1 MTKTTTPIR
10 AAAVGLVLAQAL
22 GGFAIAAPL
31 KTATP
36 QSAMP
41 PGAYVATDVKEATA
55 GRYSL
60 DKDHASVIAKVSH
73 IGYSYSVFR
82 FGKAEA
88 TLVWDPARP
97 SASTLSASVETA
109 SIETPVKGFA
119 AELAGD
125 KFLNSAAFPTATF
138 VSTAFRRIDAANG
151 EIDGQFTL
159 MGKTRPV
166 TFKVALVGAGKGFG
180 SPRIGVEATATI
192 NPQDYGLAPVFADP
206 ILLVIDAEFAKDS

>member
-1 MTKTTTPIR
+1 MTPSSTSIR
-10 AAAVGLVLAQAL
+10 AAAIGLVLAQAL
-22 GGFAIAAPL
+22 ACVAVAAPL

-41 PGAYVATDVKEATA
+41 PGAYVATDLKEATA
-55 GRYSL
+55 GRYVL
-60 DKDHASVIAKVSH
+60 DADHASVIAKVSH

-88 TLVWDPARP
+88 VLTWDPARP
-97 SASTLSASVETA
+97 SASTLTASVDTA
-109 SIETPVKGFA
+109 SIETPVKDFA

-125 KFLNSAAFPTATF
+125 KFLNSAAFPKATF
-138 VSTAFRRIDAANG
+138 VSTAFRPIDAAHG
-151 EIDGQFTL
+151 EVDGQFTL

-180 SPRIGVEATATI
+180 APRIGVEATATI
-192 NPQDYGLAPVFADP
+192 LPQDYGLAPVFADP
-206 ILLVIDAEFAKDS
+206 ILLVIDAEFAKAP